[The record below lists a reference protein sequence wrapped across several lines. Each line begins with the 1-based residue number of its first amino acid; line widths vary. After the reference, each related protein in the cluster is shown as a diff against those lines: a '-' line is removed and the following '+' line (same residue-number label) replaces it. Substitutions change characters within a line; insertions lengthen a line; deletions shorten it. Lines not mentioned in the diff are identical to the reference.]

1 MESIESS
8 FSEAL
13 NRVRGSSL
21 LKVVYR
27 ALKNEVTSVELEQ
40 VPTYIGGEVGLS
52 FSGNGPLYCSWAEN
66 AGWNDHF
73 SLQLMRRSH
82 FSAGSLENHD
92 ASQFPLWRP
101 HIGKV
106 LSSWRVPGFNSTP
119 HVLELCFTE
128 SCVYIG
134 DGYENV
140 FGDGDDVV
148 ISNSLEDEGNPIT
161 WTTLVSSTSEQT
173 A

>member
-8 FSEAL
+8 FREAL

-66 AGWNDHF
+66 TGWNDHF
-73 SLQLMRRSH
+73 SLQLMRRTH
-82 FSAGSLENHD
+82 LSAGSLEDHD
-92 ASQFPLWRP
+92 ASQFPFWRP

-106 LSSWRVPGFNSTP
+106 LSSWRMLGFNSTP

-128 SCVYIG
+128 ICVYIG
-134 DGYENV
+134 VGYENAS
-140 FGDGDDVV
+140 GDVVDVV
-148 ISNSLEDEGNPIT
+148 ISNALEDEGTPIPCT
-161 WTTLVSSTSEQT
+161 
-173 A
+173 